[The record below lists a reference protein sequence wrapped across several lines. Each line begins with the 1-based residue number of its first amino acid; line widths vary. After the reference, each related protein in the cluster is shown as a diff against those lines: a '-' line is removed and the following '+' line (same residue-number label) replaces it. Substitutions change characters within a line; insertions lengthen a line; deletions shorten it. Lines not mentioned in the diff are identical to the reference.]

1 MAKWKIVVNDPETRR
16 SYQVEVDQTKALGL
30 IGKKIG
36 DEFNGDL
43 IGLPGYTLKITGGTD
58 RDGFPMHPKVKGPG
72 RKKVLLSSPPCFHP
86 RKKGE
91 RRRKTV
97 RGDTISEEISQ
108 INCKIVKKGEKPI
121 EELIPVKKPEKEKPK
136 EEKPAETKKEEVKG
150 KPEEKPKP
158 EEKKEEA
165 KPKEEKK
172 PEIKQEKP
180 EEKKE
185 VLETKGGGG
194 SKEESKS

>member
-30 IGKKIG
+30 IGKKIS

-43 IGLPGYTLKITGGTD
+43 IGLPGYILKITGGTD

-86 RKKGE
+86 RKNGE

-136 EEKPAETKKEEVKG
+136 EKPAETKKEEVKG

-158 EEKKEEA
+158 EEKKEET

-172 PEIKQEKP
+172 PEVKQEKS

>member
-1 MAKWKIVVNDPETRR
+1 MAKFQFVVSDPATRKAYKIEIEQEKVAGIV
-16 SYQVEVDQTKALGL
+16 
-30 IGKKIG
+30 GKKIG
-36 DEFNGDL
+36 DTFNGDL
-43 IGLPGYTLKITGGTD
+43 IGLPGYQLQITGGTD
-58 RDGFPMHPKVKGPG
+58 KDGFPMHPRVEGPVK
-72 RKKVLLSSPPCFHP
+72 KKVLLAHPPCFHP

-97 RGDTISEEISQ
+97 RGNTISYDIVQ